1 MSDTET
7 RVLTMSPRTPPC
19 CAGDTDVTTQDAE
32 PTPEES
38 LAALMGEQAVAEE
51 PAASEPEPEETVTL
65 RPMETMSAIDMVM
78 GADEDRDD

>member
-32 PTPEES
+32 PTPEQ
-38 LAALMGEQAVAEE
+38 AAATVARMAKLSRLSATDAVQMRQRAAEKKP
-51 PAASEPEPEETVTL
+51 PAARA
-65 RPMETMSAIDMVM
+65 RP
-78 GADEDRDD
+78 